1 MEVFYAS
8 REGGEALL
16 GPEESLHAAR
26 VLRHKAGDEIN
37 VIDGEGSLF
46 VVWLTEVSKRE
57 CRGTILQEI
66 PGWGSHPYRLTM
78 AVCPTKNLERFEWF
92 AEKAAELG
100 VDRLVPVIGERS
112 ERESV
117 NMERLRRVL
126 ISACKQSYKGRLPEV
141 SEPQSVRD
149 FIASPA
155 EGLKAI
161 AYCFE
166 GETRRLS
173 FADALRDYKGDTYTV
188 LIGPEGDFSPEEA
201 GLALAAGF
209 LPVHL
214 GSSRLRT
221 ETAALTAV
229 EGVYFKYM

>member
-1 MEVFYAS
+1 
-8 REGGEALL
+8 
-16 GPEESLHAAR
+16 
-26 VLRHKAGDEIN
+26 
-37 VIDGEGSLF
+37 
-46 VVWLTEVSKRE
+46 
-57 CRGTILQEI
+57 
-66 PGWGSHPYRLTM
+66 
-78 AVCPTKNLERFEWF
+78 
-92 AEKAAELG
+92 
-100 VDRLVPVIGERS
+100 
-112 ERESV
+112 
-117 NMERLRRVL
+117 MERLRRVL